1 MFFQNKKKYNFR
13 DLNVIGYDYED
24 EIFTI
29 SHSEMEKLLSQK
41 NTFIEKMFGN
51 SEYLKKVEELKE
63 NLEIE
68 IIKKKIIE
76 TETENH
82 KYEHIV
88 FDYFFKYIF
97 KNEKLIDEI
106 KATEEGAKLIK
117 NIIHLCE
124 KYPNSLN
131 KEQINKFLYYA
142 KKKQK

>member
-1 MFFQNKKKYNFR
+1 MFFQNKKRYNFH
-13 DLNVIGYDYED
+13 DLNVIGYDYEQ
-24 EIFTI
+24 ESFTI
-29 SHSEMEKLLSQK
+29 SHSEMKKLLSQK
-41 NTFIEKMFGN
+41 NTFIGKMFGN

-68 IIKKKIIE
+68 IIKKKIME

-106 KATEEGAKLIK
+106 KATEEGSKLIK

-124 KYPNSLN
+124 NYPNSLN
-131 KEQINKFLYYA
+131 KEQINKFLFYA
-142 KKKQK
+142 KKK